1 MKYINLIYWNDCN
14 FGDELSPIIVEK
26 LSGCFVRYKQKVS
39 FLGFCKAV
47 LCCNFRKLKS
57 ALYPFQ
63 KSFSA
68 VGSIINLCNKNTT
81 VWGSGFMN
89 GDEYFRGGRI
99 CALRGKLS
107 CEKLKKE
114 TKGKMVCD
122 VWGDPAL
129 LLPLLYVPSSEKKYN
144 LGIIPHYSETSFF
157 YMKYGDNYK
166 VIDLHTKEV
175 KSVIDEI
182 TSCMRIVSS
191 SLHGIIV
198 AHAYGIPALW
208 VQNNYIDTDGFKFYD
223 YFSSVDIPCYEGY
236 KNYDEIITDKTYQ
249 DALFEKDKYSLP
261 NCAIKDIQ
269 LNLLR
274 AFPYPLSQ
282 EAKKILDEL
291 KKLNE

>member
-1 MKYINLIYWNDCN
+1 M
-14 FGDELSPIIVEK
+14 
-26 LSGCFVRYKQKVS
+26 
-39 FLGFCKAV
+39 
-47 LCCNFRKLKS
+47 
-57 ALYPFQ
+57 
-63 KSFSA
+63 
-68 VGSIINLCNKNTT
+68 
-81 VWGSGFMN
+81 
-89 GDEYFRGGRI
+89 
-99 CALRGKLS
+99 
-107 CEKLKKE
+107 
-114 TKGKMVCD
+114 
-122 VWGDPAL
+122 
-129 LLPLLYVPSSEKKYN
+129 
-144 LGIIPHYSETSFF
+144 
-157 YMKYGDNYK
+157 MKYGDNYK

-208 VQNNYIDTDGFKFYD
+208 VQNNYVDTDGFKFYD